1 MDSTDAPSAVSAAH
15 PDDHELVARLRAGDR
30 AAFEAVVQM
39 WMPSMLRIA
48 RAHVASQAVAEEVVQ
63 DTWLAVLRGLD
74 RFEGRSSL
82 KTWVFRILVN
92 QAKTRGVRD
101 HRSVPFSSLAGD
113 DPGSDS
119 PTVDPSRFLG
129 PDDRYA
135 GHWAAP
141 LPRWDELPVE
151 RLESKETIA
160 TIQRAID
167 ALPPRQREVITLRD
181 IEGWEA
187 AEVSGALDLSEGN
200 QRVLLHRARAKV
212 RQAVE
217 EELAA

>member
-1 MDSTDAPSAVSAAH
+1 MESTDAHPTAAAANSADLA
-15 PDDHELVARLRAGDR
+15 LVARLRAGDR
-30 AAFEAVVQM
+30 LAFEDLVSM
-39 WMPSMLRIA
+39 WMPSMLRVA
-48 RAHVASQAVAEEVVQ
+48 RAHVASQAAAEEVVQ
-63 DTWLAVLRGLD
+63 DTWLGVLRGLD

-113 DPGSDS
+113 DPESDS

-129 PDDRYA
+129 PDERYA

-141 LPRWDELPVE
+141 PPRWDELPVE

-160 TIQRAID
+160 TIKRAID
-167 ALPPRQREVITLRD
+167 QLPPRQREVITLRD
-181 IEGWEA
+181 IEGWDA
-187 AEVSGALDLSEGN
+187 AEVATVLDLSEGN
-200 QRVLLHRARAKV
+200 QRVLLHRARTKV
-212 RQAVE
+212 REAVE
-217 EELAA
+217 QELAA